1 MIGQVMTRWI
11 AVLIVVV
18 AFGGCAKQHKQR
30 IALLEQTNRN
40 LAESINAMRNQLDA
54 TDRNRN
60 DIDGQLLAAHDQIDE
75 LQRRLAELPP
85 PQEAA
90 PGWTAVPGGA
100 MIAIQSSVLFAPGKA
115 TLRPESRRTL
125 DAIVST
131 LQGEYGDQDVLVFG
145 HTDDRPI
152 KKSGWADNWELS
164 TQRALAVVRYL
175 KDRGVVPSRLAACGG
190 GEFHP
195 LAPNTSESK
204 RAQNRRVEIFAVHPE
219 LRLGRS

>member
-11 AVLIVVV
+11 TVLIVVATV
-18 AFGGCAKQHKQR
+18 GGCAKQHKQR

-40 LAESINAMRNQLDA
+40 LTERINNMRNQLDA
-54 TDRNRN
+54 TDLSRNE
-60 DIDGQLLAAHDQIDE
+60 IDGQLLVAHDQIDE

-115 TLRPESRRTL
+115 TLRSESRRTL

-152 KKSGWADNWELS
+152 RKSGWIDNWDLS

-175 KDRGVVPSRLAACGG
+175 KDRGVAPTRLAACGG
-190 GEFHP
+190 GEFRP
-195 LAPNTSESK
+195 LAPNTSEAN